1 MHWSD
6 HSFTMS
12 QGSPS
17 KWGGNGL
24 SGVKT
29 FLFQFTHDSMEWKWK
44 GRSLHFRKLCQY
56 FNTSWLMWSTRVSC
70 STYHSQPH
78 LTSPPVCL
86 PYPPINSKI
95 SPIQM
100 VPTQQC
106 PKGQIWKTPTLT
118 LTITCGHQKGRWAMI
133 KTKWGFLRKLWQ
145 KETLT
150 FEFHSTKKVLPRE
163 NEVLTDILKLA
174 IRKGW
179 RMILSAWALRALDT
193 TGASADAVW
202 VCWADDLTAAWQAR
216 CSLYGSITARVLQL
230 HHSVLSS
237 VL

>member
-1 MHWSD
+1 M
-6 HSFTMS
+6 
-12 QGSPS
+12 
-17 KWGGNGL
+17 
-24 SGVKT
+24 
-29 FLFQFTHDSMEWKWK
+29 KWK
-44 GRSLHFRKLCQY
+44 GRSLHVRKLYQY
-56 FNTSWLMWSTRVSC
+56 FNTSWLTWSTRVSC
-70 STYHSQPH
+70 SMYHLQPH

-86 PYPPINSKI
+86 PYPSINSKI
-95 SPIQM
+95 PPIQM

-118 LTITCGHQKGRWAMI
+118 LTITCGHQKGQWAMI

-145 KETLT
+145 KETLRKT
-150 FEFHSTKKVLPRE
+150 SEFHSTKKVLPRE

-202 VCWADDLTAAWQAR
+202 VCWAGDLRAAWQAAAV
-216 CSLYGSITARVLQL
+216 CMAPSQPVLQL